1 MGIYDDGLMYQSLND
16 LSFKINFYHDSA
28 TMLLAEIAIHSPGS
42 CYSNYKVIGILQT
55 IIS

>member
-16 LSFKINFYHDSA
+16 LSFKINFNHDYA
-28 TMLLAEIAIHSPGS
+28 TMLLAGIAINSPGS
-42 CYSNYKVIGILQT
+42 CESIYKVIGILQA